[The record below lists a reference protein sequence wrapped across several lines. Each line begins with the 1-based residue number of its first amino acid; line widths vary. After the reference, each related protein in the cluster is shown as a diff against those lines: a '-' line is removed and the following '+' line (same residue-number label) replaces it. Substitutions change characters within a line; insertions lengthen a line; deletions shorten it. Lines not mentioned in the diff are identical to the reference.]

1 MPKELCNQ
9 HIVLKVDNIS
19 CHYGWLNRS
28 MKNDA
33 YTSILLRSLHV
44 ISSFLCSVI
53 HVQHLPRESTW
64 DSRLV
69 DRMSRES
76 SMTQDG
82 RKLLNSFQNYTL
94 PEFFVKW
101 LDNPEE
107 DWSIALQLL
116 AYVKSVVNG

>member
-1 MPKELCNQ
+1 MY
-9 HIVLKVDNIS
+9 I
-19 CHYGWLNRS
+19 
-28 MKNDA
+28 
-33 YTSILLRSLHV
+33 
-44 ISSFLCSVI
+44 
-53 HVQHLPRESTW
+53 VQHLPRESTW

>member
-1 MPKELCNQ
+1 
-9 HIVLKVDNIS
+9 
-19 CHYGWLNRS
+19 
-28 MKNDA
+28 
-33 YTSILLRSLHV
+33 
-44 ISSFLCSVI
+44 
-53 HVQHLPRESTW
+53 
-64 DSRLV
+64 
-69 DRMSRES
+69 
-76 SMTQDG
+76 MTQDG